1 MIGRDIRGVNDLIT
15 NKKHGYLI
23 KNDFVNKSSTYL
35 DNLSRK
41 KILNVFK
48 KNISKINFKKFSKKK
63 ISKKINIIL
72 KKNYEI

>member
-35 DNLSRK
+35 DNLSQEKNIKCIQK
-41 KILNVFK
+41 KIYQKSILKNFQK
-48 KNISKINFKKFSKKK
+48 KNI
-63 ISKKINIIL
+63 
-72 KKNYEI
+72 